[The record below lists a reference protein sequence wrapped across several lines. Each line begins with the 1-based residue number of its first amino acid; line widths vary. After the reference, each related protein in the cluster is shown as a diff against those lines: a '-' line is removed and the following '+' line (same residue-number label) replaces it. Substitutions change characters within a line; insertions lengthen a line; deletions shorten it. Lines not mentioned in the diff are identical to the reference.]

1 MLIALGNIIF
11 CGIICRG
18 ICVKAHGAKL
28 LSLVARGQQNDRYAL
43 LKLQQRRN
51 DLRFVQIADDNAL
64 ELVFRHTLGQFPEYI
79 RILLDG
85 IHAQTVSVL
94 CAPPLYRAEKLNIIE
109 IVQRRD
115 NAGDHSAALCSKPGS
130 DRIWGELQL
139 IYRVLH
145 PFCRVVPEQRPVVE
159 ISRHCRR

>member
-1 MLIALGNIIF
+1 MGKIQLIDAETLYYKPLEHPKMLIDGVLSDGLAIMAGDSKIGKSWMVLWMCLQISKGEPVWALPT
-11 CGIICRG
+11 RKTD
-18 ICVKAHGAKL
+18 V
-28 LSLVARGQQNDRYAL
+28 VY
-43 LKLQQRRN
+43 
-51 DLRFVQIADDNAL
+51 
-64 ELVFRHTLGQFPEYI
+64 
-79 RILLDG
+79 
-85 IHAQTVSVL
+85 AQTVSVL